1 MSKIAQPH
9 YSYDYSRFSVNRSK
23 EQTSRIAVWRDL
35 GSKHSNIYTMEASFC
50 GPKPVKF
57 EPHRGKQKAPTA
69 QELNYHFNTQ
79 DYLEVGQNLLKTL
92 IMYRHESD
100 TPMGLQNLEYQVEQY
115 HIEKE
120 SKIEQEDLIR

>member
-1 MSKIAQPH
+1 M
-9 YSYDYSRFSVNRSK
+9 
-23 EQTSRIAVWRDL
+23 WRDL